1 MRCTGTLPMAD
12 GAWQDGCHAYVTHE
26 DFDRFVIAPHHP
38 DRLRRAM
45 RSNG

>member
-1 MRCTGTLPMAD
+1 MAD